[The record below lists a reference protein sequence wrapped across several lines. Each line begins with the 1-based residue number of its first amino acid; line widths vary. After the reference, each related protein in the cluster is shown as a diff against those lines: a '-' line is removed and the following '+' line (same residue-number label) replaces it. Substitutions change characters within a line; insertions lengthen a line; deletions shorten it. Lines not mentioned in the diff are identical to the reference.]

1 MRLLVMSCL
10 VYYRKERYH
19 ERTSWVGLSGGWTG
33 GIAFKVDDEC
43 LNDVWGERCR
53 VLLLNSSR

>member
-1 MRLLVMSCL
+1 MSCL